1 MSLNLVHS
9 LSFFCVESDI
19 IARRLQLSGFKY
31 VRIAGSMTPVARDNT
46 IKHFNN
52 DPECTVFLISLK
64 AGGVALNLVE
74 ASRVILCSPW
84 WNPATELQDMD
95 RAHRLGQRE

>member
-1 MSLNLVHS
+1 LEALLEE
-9 LSFFCVESDI
+9 LSKTRTEDRTLKTLIFSQFTTMLDI

-64 AGGVALNLVE
+64 AGGE
-74 ASRVILCSPW
+74 
-84 WNPATELQDMD
+84 
-95 RAHRLGQRE
+95 

>member
-1 MSLNLVHS
+1 MLFPSSH
-9 LSFFCVESDI
+9 LSMLSGHSDI

-64 AGGVALNLVE
+64 AGGKF
-74 ASRVILCSPW
+74 
-84 WNPATELQDMD
+84 
-95 RAHRLGQRE
+95 